1 MRLLKSIV
9 AFAAAALLAA
19 IRLSGAT
26 PEEAATPEFFETRV
40 RPVLAASCY
49 SCHGD
54 APLGGLRLDR
64 AADFAKGGSR
74 GPVVVPGDPEKS
86 LLIQVVK
93 HTDPRLK
100 MPLGGKKLTDA
111 QIEDLSAW
119 VAAGAKWPKETA
131 TVETSTASDKY
142 VIPAERKKFWSFL
155 PLAKPTPPAVKNTAW
170 PKTAIDRFV
179 LAKLEQEGM
188 KPVAPASKRDLLRR
202 AYLDLIGLPPT
213 YEEIEAFE
221 KDKSPDA
228 FAKVVDKLLA
238 SPKYGERW
246 GRIWLDVARYGE
258 DDYRSLNPNPRGYYP
273 YPNAYLYRDW
283 VIQAFNDDMPYD
295 TFVKAQIAGD
305 LMDESVRHKML
316 PATGFLG
323 LGPWYFDNGAAA
335 VTRADERHDR
345 VDVVTRGFMG
355 LTVACARCHNHKY
368 DPIPQ
373 TDYYALAGVFLN
385 TDYHEYPRVP
395 SATLEKYLAIK
406 DQVEK
411 KQQRLQEMQTE
422 LSNQLSQ
429 SLVFKTAEYLQAVWE
444 VTGPQKRDKAAV
456 VEARKLDYELLDR
469 WIRYMEK
476 TTDRYPQKNA
486 WQAMMKKSNSTAQE
500 AKRLAEEFQAE
511 AVRVMIAR
519 RDLDQENEI
528 IYAQALEGTKKKKRA
543 SKPNE
548 FKTDDDFC
556 PGCALR
562 LKNLPEEDNN
572 FWTELFQRELRD
584 NDDPNDM
591 NNMGR
596 QGNPGVL
603 LFRGWGLESRVGA
616 DAKLRLETLRADI
629 EKQQKEL
636 EPAYSYIHGVRDVD
650 NPRDLEL
657 AIRGNP
663 ENLGEKVPRHFLSVF
678 SDGDPEP
685 FKHGSGRMEL
695 AERILEQPI
704 TMRVIVNRIWKG
716 HFGTGIVD
724 TPSNFG
730 MGGERPTNPELLEY
744 LASFFKENG
753 MSIKKLHREIMLSS
767 VYQLSTAN
775 DPVNFAKDS
784 GNRLYWRA
792 DRRRMDA
799 EQLRDSVLYVSG
811 NLDDLMGGPSQE
823 LTPANTRRTV
833 YGKVSR
839 YKLDTYLQLFDF
851 PSPSISAEKR
861 FTTTVPLQRLF
872 LMNSDFMQIQAEE
885 LAKRVASEPNN
896 EARIRKAHLL
906 VYGRQ
911 PTAQEIALG
920 LEYLSSEPMRQY
932 EELKAKEQEEKAKSP
947 SRGRSGQGAPA
958 TKVEMSMT
966 EAPASGMPPEAGA
979 LEGKPMD
986 PMDPV
991 KPMEVAAKP
1000 AEASEGGEAAAA
1012 APPEMEMGM
1021 GMMGGVMGRRGGA
1034 GGAPEVKY
1042 TPTAWGRYAK
1052 ILLSSSEFLFIN

>member
-1 MRLLKSIV
+1 MRSLHTVL
-9 AFAAAALLAA
+9 AFAASLLAA
-19 IRLSGAT
+19 VHVSGAT
-26 PEEAATPEFFETRV
+26 PEEAATPEFFESRI

-74 GPVVVPGDPEKS
+74 GPVVIAGDPEKS

-93 HTDPRLK
+93 HVDPRLK

-119 VAAGAKWPKETA
+119 VTSGAKWPAEAAAPVQSSA
-131 TVETSTASDKY
+131 TDKY
-142 VIPAERKKFWSFL
+142 VIPAERKQFWSFL
-155 PLAKPTPPAVKNTAW
+155 PLAKPAAPAVKNTAW
-170 PKTAIDRFV
+170 PKTEIDRFV
-179 LAKLEQEGM
+179 LSKLEQEGM
-188 KPVAPASKRDLLRR
+188 KPVAPAAKRDLLRR
-202 AYLDLIGLPPT
+202 AYMDLIGLPPRA
-213 YEEIEAFE
+213 EEIEAFE

-246 GRIWLDVARYGE
+246 GRAWLDVARYGE
-258 DDYRSLNPNPRGYYP
+258 DDYRSLNPNPRGYFP

-283 VIQAFNDDMPYD
+283 VIQAINDDMPYD

-305 LMDESVRHKML
+305 LMDESIRYKML

-355 LTVACARCHNHKY
+355 MTVACARCHNHKY

-373 TDYYALAGVFLN
+373 TDYYSLAGVFLN

-395 SATLEKYLAIK
+395 SSTLEKYLAVK

-411 KQQRLQEMQTE
+411 KQSRMSEMQTE

-429 SLVFKTAEYLQAVWE
+429 SLVFKTSDYLQGVWD
-444 VTGPQKRDKAAV
+444 VAGPQKRDRAAV
-456 VEARKLDYELLDR
+456 VESRKLDYELLER

-476 TTDRYPQKNA
+476 TTDKYPQKND

-500 AKRLAEEFQAE
+500 AKRLADAFQAE
-511 AVRVMIAR
+511 AIRVMIAR
-519 RDLDQENEI
+519 RDLDEENEI
-528 IYAQALEGTKKKKRA
+528 IYAQALETTKKKKRA
-543 SKPNE
+543 NKPNE

-556 PGCALR
+556 PNCGLR
-562 LKNLPEEDNN
+562 LKNMPEEENN
-572 FWTELFQRELRD
+572 FWTELFQREIRD
-584 NDDPNDM
+584 NEDPNDM

-603 LFRGWGLESRVGA
+603 LFRGWGLEARVGA
-616 DAKLRLETLRADI
+616 DAKARLDALRADI

-636 EPAYSYIHGVRDVD
+636 EPAYSYIHGVTDIE

-663 ENLGEKVPRHFLSVF
+663 ENLGDKVSRHFLSVF

-685 FKHGSGRMEL
+685 FQNGSGRMEL
-695 AERILEQPI
+695 AEKIMEQPI
-704 TMRVIVNRIWKG
+704 TMRVIANRIWKG
-716 HFGTGIVD
+716 HFSSGIVD

-744 LASFFKENG
+744 LAAFFKENG
-753 MSIKKLHREIMLSS
+753 MSMKNLHREIMLSS
-767 VYQLSTAN
+767 VYQLSTA
-775 DPVNFAKDS
+775 DDAANFAKDS

-799 EQLRDSVLYVSG
+799 EQLRDSVMYVSG

-872 LMNSDFMQIQAEE
+872 LMNSDFMQVEAEE
-885 LAKRVASEPNN
+885 LAKRVAGEVNN

-911 PTAQEIALG
+911 PTAAEIALG
-920 LEYLSSEPMRQY
+920 LEYLSAEPMREF
-932 EELKAKEQEEKAKSP
+932 EELKAKAEEEKAKAP
-947 SRGRSGQGAPA
+947 ARGARPAQGAPA
-958 TKVEMSMT
+958 TKVETSMT
-966 EAPASGMPPEAGA
+966 EPPASGMPPEAEA
-979 LEGKPMD
+979 AAANPMA
-986 PMDPV
+986 
-991 KPMEVAAKP
+991 PMEPAKPLEAAAKP
-1000 AEASEGGEAAAA
+1000 EGAEPAEAAAA

-1021 GMMGGVMGRRGGA
+1021 GMMGGVNGRRGGQ
-1034 GGAPEVKY
+1034 GGTPEVKY
-1042 TPTAWGRYAK
+1042 NPTAWGRYAK
-1052 ILLSSSEFLFIN
+1052 ILLSSSEFVFIN